1 MVSANQSPTVVTI
14 TSPGPQGPQ
23 GPTGPPGGATT
34 GSNTFTGNQ
43 TISGSILIS
52 GSIIP
57 AIGTGQLTSSFD
69 LGSSTAAWK
78 DIYVS
83 EGSIKFITSGSP
95 AVVLSVDSLL
105 LLKV

>member
-1 MVSANQSPTVVTI
+1 MVSANQTPNVVTI

-43 TISGSILIS
+43 TITGSILIS

-57 AIGTGQLTSSFD
+57 AVGVSQTTSSFD
-69 LGSSTAAWK
+69 
-78 DIYVS
+78 
-83 EGSIKFITSGSP
+83 
-95 AVVLSVDSLL
+95 
-105 LLKV
+105 